1 MAREVVQDPI
11 PFPESFRETGDAAAQ
26 SQAAVLLTLGNL
38 LRFEDPFAMELMAE
52 EQPPPEP
59 EEILPEED
67 RQRLNIPAGIY
78 DLARVRGVRF
88 DANFIRERVAGREAV
103 VSGMAIEEAGTSLS
117 LLPALAE
124 RLHAEPS
131 QPLAAAELLQASL
144 SHPDELVRVAA
155 ASSYAEVALPQQQ
168 AIPIRIL
175 AEGTRSEDETTR
187 DVAATALARLV
198 PGHPRL
204 RELVRPEPYSVE
216 GEPTHTSTMIHGT
229 WARNQPWWKPGGDF
243 HTYIRSNVDPNLYS
257 AGDFYSWSGD
267 WSDAGRADGALR
279 LIQWVNDHQLDGLDL
294 FAHSHGGNVAM
305 LANKTSLRIG
315 RLVMMACPVHRRKY
329 FPEFTRVNKVVAIV
343 THMDLV
349 ILADGGGQRFN
360 DARIQEIILPLWFTG
375 HSKTHDPE
383 IWRRHD
389 LPARI

>member
-11 PFPESFRETGDAAAQ
+11 PFPRSFRETGDAAAQ

-38 LRFEDPFAMELMAE
+38 LRFEDRFSMEVMAE
-52 EQPPPEP
+52 EEPPPEP
-59 EEILPEED
+59 EDILPDED
-67 RQRLNIPAGIY
+67 RERLNIPAGIY
-78 DLARVRGVRF
+78 DLARFRGVRF
-88 DANFIRERVAGREAV
+88 DANFVRERVAGTEALM
-103 VSGMAIEEAGTSLS
+103 SGVAAEEADASIS
-117 LLPALAE
+117 ALPALAE
-124 RLHAEPS
+124 RLHEEPS
-131 QPLAAAELLQASL
+131 QPLAAADLLQASL

-155 ASSYAEVALPQQQ
+155 ASSYAELALPQQQ

-175 AEGTRSEDETTR
+175 AEGARSEDEVTR

-204 RELVRPEPYSVE
+204 RELVRPEPYSVD
-216 GEPTHTSTMIHGT
+216 GEPTRTSLMIHGT

-243 HTYIRSNVDPNLYS
+243 HTYVRSNVDSHLYS
-257 AGDFYSWSGD
+257 AGDFYFWSGD

-279 LIQWVNDHQLDGLDL
+279 LIRWVNDRQLDGLDL

-315 RLVMMACPVHRRKY
+315 RLVMMACPVHRHKY
-329 FPEFTRVNKVVAIV
+329 FPDFTRVNKVVAIG
-343 THMDLV
+343 TRMDLV
-349 ILADGGGQRFN
+349 ILADGGGQRFK
-360 DARIQEIILPLWFTG
+360 DARIQEIVLPIWFTG

-383 IWRRHD
+383 IWNQHD